1 MEQKNEMMLTFD
13 SRSSNESFARVAVAA
28 FTTQLNP
35 TLEEVADIKTAVS
48 EAITNAIIHGYDNQV
63 RKIRIRCQVSERTL
77 YVQVEDDGKGIAD
90 VKKAMEP
97 MYTTRAGSGPLR
109 DGICIHGSVYGSG
122 GSGVKSGR
130 GNHRPH
136 EKEDRTDA
144 AAICIKGGPMERTLG
159 LIQRAHDGDKEARD
173 ILVEENVGLV
183 WSIVRRFQNR
193 GVEPEDLFQIGTIG
207 LIKAVDKFD
216 CSYEVCF
223 STYAVPM
230 ITGEIK
236 RYLRDDGILKVSRS
250 LKETAAKAYRI
261 REQQEKQT
269 GREPT
274 TQEIAR
280 ELGISPEELMEAMD
294 SYVQVESL
302 QQTIYQGEGNTILLM
317 DKLEEKE
324 NQSERVLNR
333 LFLEEILGKLEGEE
347 RELIYQRY
355 FQEKTQSVIAK
366 EMGIS
371 QVQVSRMEKRI
382 LKKMQ
387 EEV

>member
-1 MEQKNEMMLTFD
+1 MEQKNEMMITFD

-63 RKIRIRCQVSERTL
+63 KKIRIRCRVSDRTL
-77 YVQVEDDGKGIAD
+77 YVEVEDDGKGIAD
-90 VKKAMEP
+90 VEKAMEP
-97 MYTTRAGSGPLR
+97 MYTTRPDLDRSGM
-109 DGICIHGSVYGSG
+109 GF
-122 GSGVKSGR
+122 
-130 GNHRPH
+130 
-136 EKEDRTDA
+136 A
-144 AAICIKGGPMERTLG
+144 FMEAFMD
-159 LIQRAHDGDKEARD
+159 Q
-173 ILVEENVGLV
+173 VEENVGLV

-193 GVEPEDLFQIGTIG
+193 GVESEDLFQIGTIG

-230 ITGEIK
+230 IAGEIK

-250 LKETAAKAYRI
+250 LKETAGKAYRI

-274 TQEIAR
+274 VREIA
-280 ELGISPEELMEAMD
+280 EILGIPPEELMEAME
-294 SYVQVESL
+294 SYAQVESL
-302 QQTIYQGEGNTILLM
+302 QQTIYQGEGNTILLI
-317 DKLEEKE
+317 DKLEEKV
-324 NQSERVLNR
+324 NQSEQVLNR

-382 LKKMQ
+382 LRKIQ